1 MMIWVKAV
9 FSLFLL
15 FVLYS
20 LWQRF
25 NLFWIA
31 VGATP
36 TLMAIICG
44 FSIHSNEDFME
55 KEGSGKTLSFME
67 RFAGFILSLISLVCS
82 CFFFCTVIPKF
93 IRMSCEM
100 SWLAKILFGITCV
113 MIGLVIGVGTLFMAW
128 GATAYFL
135 KGLGVRDAILVFFT
149 IFSLV
154 LFVCSALISSD
165 VLWIVTFFVLGIFLF
180 LNDGYHDEM
189 DKRDEIELHES
200 VFMSILSLI
209 FLVIFLISVYFV
221 HTSQIGIGL
230 RMICGI
236 FACLVVMCSLEIV
249 GFCLK
254 RLFRYLGNWVDRREM
269 EKTERRRE
277 KAEQHEEAER
287 KRREEE
293 ERRRKKVEE
302 TKRFLV
308 SLFSMAA
315 KMAKAD
321 GVADA
326 SEVRMAE
333 QLFTLLNIQG
343 PQREKLKN
351 AFNAALLHPEGIYA
365 DADTVAAYVGQLEAR
380 AFFYEL
386 LWEIACADGVLAS
399 EEKEILIRI
408 CPHLKIPDFYFELNY
423 LRRVSTFQEA
433 HRHSQQT
440 DEGSHV
446 DGTASLAD
454 AYATLG
460 CHPEATDEEVRR
472 AYRTSAKT
480 YHPDVLRANNV
491 PDEMI
496 AVATRKM
503 AALNEAWARIR
514 RARGL

>member
-1 MMIWVKAV
+1 MFIKSDGFRYAIHFILCYMTGWLLEDIEDIDVCILKKDHEFNENV
-9 FSLFLL
+9 RLRKMVCGLIVSL
-15 FVLYS
+15 
-20 LWQRF
+20 
-25 NLFWIA
+25 IA
-31 VGATP
+31 VVNIYY
-36 TLMAIICG
+36 L
-44 FSIHSNEDFME
+44 
-55 KEGSGKTLSFME
+55 
-67 RFAGFILSLISLVCS
+67 LISYLPYEPSMLEKIFVYSFALLMMGMSIVC
-82 CFFFCTVIPKF
+82 
-93 IRMSCEM
+93 
-100 SWLAKILFGITCV
+100 
-113 MIGLVIGVGTLFMAW
+113 
-128 GATAYFL
+128 FL
-135 KGLGVRDAILVFFT
+135 KCLRCLGT
-149 IFSLV
+149 
-154 LFVCSALISSD
+154 
-165 VLWIVTFFVLGIFLF
+165 W
-180 LNDGYHDEM
+180 
-189 DKRDEIELHES
+189 
-200 VFMSILSLI
+200 
-209 FLVIFLISVYFV
+209 
-221 HTSQIGIGL
+221 
-230 RMICGI
+230 
-236 FACLVVMCSLEIV
+236 V
-249 GFCLK
+249 G
-254 RLFRYLGNWVDRREM
+254 RREM

-287 KRREEE
+287 KRHEEE
-293 ERRRKKVEE
+293 EGRRKKVEE
-302 TKRFLV
+302 TERFLV

-315 KMAKAD
+315 KMAKTD

-343 PQREKLKN
+343 TQRERLKN

-365 DADTVAAYVGQLEAR
+365 DADNVAAYVDQLEVR

-386 LWEIACADGVLAS
+386 LWDIACADGVLAP

-433 HRHSQQT
+433 HRQSRQT
-440 DEGSHV
+440 DEGSPV
-446 DGTASLAD
+446 EDTASLAD

-514 RARGL
+514 KARGL

>member
-1 MMIWVKAV
+1 MNNEGLGCGCGVG
-9 FSLFLL
+9 FLVAFIVVQIL
-15 FVLYS
+15 ATFGVS
-20 LWQRF
+20 AGVHMTA
-25 NLFWIA
+25 FWIIWFI
-31 VGATP
+31 VSVI
-36 TLMAIICG
+36 LRVVSVVLRDRLDEQEQQREQILEQEQ
-44 FSIHSNEDFME
+44 SHR
-55 KEGSGKTLSFME
+55 E
-67 RFAGFILSLISLVCS
+67 RQ
-82 CFFFCTVIPKF
+82 
-93 IRMSCEM
+93 
-100 SWLAKILFGITCV
+100 
-113 MIGLVIGVGTLFMAW
+113 
-128 GATAYFL
+128 
-135 KGLGVRDAILVFFT
+135 D
-149 IFSLV
+149 
-154 LFVCSALISSD
+154 
-165 VLWIVTFFVLGIFLF
+165 
-180 LNDGYHDEM
+180 
-189 DKRDEIELHES
+189 
-200 VFMSILSLI
+200 
-209 FLVIFLISVYFV
+209 
-221 HTSQIGIGL
+221 
-230 RMICGI
+230 
-236 FACLVVMCSLEIV
+236 
-249 GFCLK
+249 
-254 RLFRYLGNWVDRREM
+254 
-269 EKTERRRE
+269 
-277 KAEQHEEAER
+277 
-287 KRREEE
+287 
-293 ERRRKKVEE
+293 
-302 TKRFLV
+302 RFLV

-365 DADTVAAYVGQLEAR
+365 DADTVAAYVDQLEAR

-386 LWEIACADGVLAS
+386 LWDIACADGVLAS

-408 CPHLKIPDFYFELNY
+408 CSHLKIPDFYFELNY

-433 HRHSQQT
+433 QRHSRQT
-440 DEGSHV
+440 DEGAHV

-514 RARGL
+514 KARGI

>member
-1 MMIWVKAV
+1 MIERRQFMDLTGCVLGCPMFMGLLLGGMSLLLLLCMSVVVIFLDDICGFDVRSFRV
-9 FSLFLL
+9 FSLCLVDYFRYIGYGCLVGFFIFDTFSML
-15 FVLYS
+15 ALIM
-20 LWQRF
+20 
-25 NLFWIA
+25 LFWYNYKRWYNLSNRDRRRQPL
-31 VGATP
+31 VGMV
-36 TLMAIICG
+36 L
-44 FSIHSNEDFME
+44 
-55 KEGSGKTLSFME
+55 
-67 RFAGFILSLISLVCS
+67 CS
-82 CFFFCTVIPKF
+82 C
-93 IRMSCEM
+93 
-100 SWLAKILFGITCV
+100 
-113 MIGLVIGVGTLFMAW
+113 GL
-128 GATAYFL
+128 
-135 KGLGVRDAILVFFT
+135 LVF
-149 IFSLV
+149 
-154 LFVCSALISSD
+154 
-165 VLWIVTFFVLGIFLF
+165 
-180 LNDGYHDEM
+180 
-189 DKRDEIELHES
+189 S
-200 VFMSILSLI
+200 VFI
-209 FLVIFLISVYFV
+209 VYFWNC
-221 HTSQIGIGL
+221 SNIKGI
-230 RMICGI
+230 IVCI
-236 FACLVVMCSLEIV
+236 IV
-249 GFCLK
+249 GGWVSLCANDSAGDPFFGETWGSREDSRKKSKPRKKSEQRKVADEWK
-254 RLFRYLGNWVDRREM
+254 R
-269 EKTERRRE
+269 K
-277 KAEQHEEAER
+277 EAQR
-287 KRREEE
+287 QEEE

-302 TKRFLV
+302 TERFLV

-386 LWEIACADGVLAS
+386 LWDIACADGVLAS

-408 CPHLKIPDFYFELNY
+408 CSHLKIPDFYFELNY

-433 HRHSQQT
+433 HRHSRQT

-503 AALNEAWARIR
+503 VALNEAWARIR

>member
-1 MMIWVKAV
+1 MTDKANSRV
-9 FSLFLL
+9 DSVLFSF
-15 FVLYS
+15 
-20 LWQRF
+20 
-25 NLFWIA
+25 
-31 VGATP
+31 G
-36 TLMAIICG
+36 
-44 FSIHSNEDFME
+44 
-55 KEGSGKTLSFME
+55 
-67 RFAGFILSLISLVCS
+67 
-82 CFFFCTVIPKF
+82 
-93 IRMSCEM
+93 
-100 SWLAKILFGITCV
+100 KILFGVTFISVLLTMVGGCLFV
-113 MIGLVIGVGTLFMAW
+113 VCGQLFGLLCICDSLLESFGSSFSPARSLSSLFRVRTWLPIVWFMYVVISFVSVVFSL
-128 GATAYFL
+128 
-135 KGLGVRDAILVFFT
+135 LGFIIAFVRDWRRRWRNIRGRRRVSRDK
-149 IFSLV
+149 I
-154 LFVCSALISSD
+154 
-165 VLWIVTFFVLGIFLF
+165 GIFLCSCG
-180 LNDGYHDEM
+180 L
-189 DKRDEIELHES
+189 LV
-200 VFMSILSLI
+200 VFILI
-209 FLVIFLISVYFV
+209 FCLLSDSVRYSFPAWYGV
-221 HTSQIGIGL
+221 AVMVWLSGCGGVGYAFFEYLPDLLGIDLWRENNSL
-230 RMICGI
+230 RESEQRKT
-236 FACLVVMCSLEIV
+236 ADEW
-249 GFCLK
+249 K
-254 RLFRYLGNWVDRREM
+254 R
-269 EKTERRRE
+269 K
-277 KAEQHEEAER
+277 EAQR
-287 KRREEE
+287 QEEE

-302 TKRFLV
+302 TERFLV

-386 LWEIACADGVLAS
+386 LWDIACADGVLAS

-408 CPHLKIPDFYFELNY
+408 CSHLKIPDFYFELNY

-433 HRHSQQT
+433 HRHSRQT

-446 DGTASLAD
+446 DGTASLTD

-480 YHPDVLRANNV
+480 YRPDVLRANNV

-503 AALNEAWARIR
+503 ATLNEAWARIR
-514 RARGL
+514 RARGI

>member
-1 MMIWVKAV
+1 MILNRTVV
-9 FSLFLL
+9 SLLL
-15 FVLYS
+15 FVCFIFIDGKSEFQPLKIPVVVIVLLEVLQGYC
-20 LWQRF
+20 L
-25 NLFWIA
+25 
-31 VGATP
+31 
-36 TLMAIICG
+36 
-44 FSIHSNEDFME
+44 
-55 KEGSGKTLSFME
+55 SGKSGFGLLTDDFIGKVDSGKPLSFME
-67 RFAGFILSLISLVCS
+67 WFAGFILSLICLVNS
-82 CFFFCTVIPKF
+82 CFVICIVIKLFCAWWEKIFLCLMGLAHFF
-93 IRMSCEM
+93 
-100 SWLAKILFGITCV
+100 A
-113 MIGLVIGVGTLFMAW
+113 AW

-165 VLWIVTFFVLGIFLF
+165 VLWIVTFFVSGIFLF
-180 LNDGYHDEM
+180 LNVGYHDEM
-189 DKRDEIELHES
+189 DKRDEIELREN
-200 VFMSILSLI
+200 VCMSILSLI

-230 RMICGI
+230 RMFCGI

-302 TKRFLV
+302 TERFLV